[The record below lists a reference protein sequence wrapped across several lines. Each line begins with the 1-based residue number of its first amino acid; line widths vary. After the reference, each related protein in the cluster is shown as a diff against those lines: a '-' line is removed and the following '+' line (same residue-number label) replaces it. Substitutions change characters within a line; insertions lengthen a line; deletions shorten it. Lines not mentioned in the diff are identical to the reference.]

1 MPKFARV
8 ASSSATPSLRALPG
22 PGRAFVPAVITAA
35 IAMCAADSIWTSGP
49 HFDLRLFLGAALVCA
64 ATSSLEFVGSRHF
77 SHQPNLV
84 VFFAASLLLPAWAI
98 APLAVLCVGPG
109 WSARRPPWYLA
120 AFNVANYLIAG
131 LVAHELVR
139 IDSTL
144 GPGVGVTLSTVLALA
159 GAVVAFVAINHALIG
174 GVVASAGGRGL
185 LESLREHAAG
195 APLDCA
201 LASCGA
207 CLAALWHAQPPL
219 TLLILGPILL
229 VYSALS
235 VPSLRHK
242 SRTDPKTGLFNSER
256 LREVMDDALATALKR
271 RRPVA
276 VVMLDLDHLRQANNR
291 FGHLAGDRLI
301 CGVADILADEAGSS
315 GLAARFGGEEFC
327 LLLPGTGLLEAEKLS
342 DQIRRRVEATDWRL
356 GGTGEAFE
364 LTISAGVAA
373 FPEHGDTIDGLL
385 AAADA
390 AVYDAKL
397 GGRNS
402 VRLALAAGAR
412 TTLHNEG
419 VPVETL
425 TLAARAPRPAEPG
438 DDELLLTLRPPET
451 VTPTEVSEATV
462 ESATGEPETETET
475 PSSRRFM
482 PLFLGALAA
491 GIFATLALS
500 DTSAIAVDP
509 ALFGLLLLAVL
520 VLDFAPIDIFER
532 ANTSPA
538 AVFTLALA
546 FVFGPAGP
554 MAAEAVAALTR
565 VRRRDASERVLFDV
579 FALGLSGT
587 AAAYTWSAVASG
599 STASQLL
606 AGGLSGLAYY
616 AVNVLLLSVAM
627 GLTEGQAPITAWRE
641 RLAWLWPHYIAFGCL
656 GGSFV
661 AAERSVGPVALLMF
675 VLPVLMLWIAQRQ
688 YVTRSRDGVSEL
700 RRNHSELEGAN
711 QRLRALLADNQRLLG
726 RMHRSYLSTITSLAR
741 TIEAKDPYTSGHTE
755 RVANIAAVLASE
767 LGFDE
772 DSVRAVNVGAV
783 IHDIGKIGVP
793 DAILLKRGGLTDEE
807 RAEIQRH
814 PEISSYIVA
823 DLELPAVVK
832 QMVRSHHER
841 FDGGGYPDGL
851 IGEEIPLAAR
861 ILTVADSL
869 DAMISDRPYR
879 KALPVEVAL
888 EEIERHTGSQ
898 FCPRVVVALRSCV
911 ARDPALIVEIH
922 EDLLPWLTA
931 NPRAEAVTA

>member
-1 MPKFARV
+1 V
-8 ASSSATPSLRALPG
+8 AESIWSSAPR
-22 PGRAFVPAVITAA
+22 
-35 IAMCAADSIWTSGP
+35 
-49 HFDLRLFLGAALVCA
+49 FDLPLFLGAALVCA
-64 ATSSLEFVGSRHF
+64 ASSSLEFVGSRHF

-84 VFFAASLLLPAWAI
+84 VFFAAAVLLPPWAL
-98 APLAVLCVGPG
+98 APLALLCVGPG
-109 WSARRPPWYLA
+109 WSVRRPPWFLA
-120 AFNVANYLIAG
+120 LFNVANYLIAG
-131 LVAHELVR
+131 LVAHELVVLNA
-139 IDSTL
+139 TL
-144 GPGVGVTLSTVLALA
+144 RPGAGVTLSTVLALA
-159 GAVVAFVAINHALIG
+159 AAVVAFVAVNHALIG
-174 GVVASAGGRGL
+174 AVVATAGGRGL
-185 LESLREHAAG
+185 RESVREHAAG
-195 APLDCA
+195 TPLDCA

-235 VPSLRHK
+235 VPALRHK

-256 LREVMDDALATALKR
+256 LRELMDDALASAFKR

-301 CGVADILADEAGSS
+301 CDVADILAEEVGSS
-315 GLAARFGGEEFC
+315 GVAARFGGEEFC
-327 LLLPGTGLLEAEKLS
+327 LLLPGMDLIEAEQLS
-342 DQIRRRVEATDWRL
+342 DRIRGRIETTDWRL
-356 GGTGEAFE
+356 GGTDETYE

-373 FPEHGDTIDGLL
+373 FPEHGDTIDDLL

-397 GGRNS
+397 GGRNR

-412 TTLHNEG
+412 TTLHE
-419 VPVETL
+419 E
-425 TLAARAPRPAEPG
+425 AAAPTAAFPAPRTALPPDP
-438 DDELLLTLRPPET
+438 DDGELLLTLRPLT
-451 VTPTEVSEATV
+451 ASE
-462 ESATGEPETETET
+462 ESAGGAEDAEPVAG
-475 PSSRRFM
+475 PDARQGAPRSRRFM
-482 PLFLGALAA
+482 PLFLGVLAA
-491 GIFATLALS
+491 GVLATLALC

-520 VLDFAPIDIFER
+520 VLDVAPIDIFER

-554 MAAEAVAALTR
+554 MAAEAIAAVTR

-579 FALGLSGT
+579 FALGLAGT
-587 AAAYTWSAVASG
+587 AAAYTWSAVATG
-599 STASQLL
+599 STASQVL

-616 AVNVLLLSVAM
+616 LVNVLLLSVAM
-627 GLTEGQAPITAWRE
+627 GLTEGQAPIAAWRE

-661 AAERSVGPVALLMF
+661 AAERSVGPIALLMF
-675 VLPVLMLWIAQRQ
+675 VLPVLMLWVAQRQ
-688 YVTRSRDGVSEL
+688 YVARSREGVSEL
-700 RRNHSELEGAN
+700 RRSHSELQGAN
-711 QRLRALLADNQRLLG
+711 ERLRALLEDNQRLLG

-755 RVANIAAVLASE
+755 RVANIAAVLAAE
-767 LGFDE
+767 LGFSE
-772 DSVRAVNVGAV
+772 DAVRAVNVGAV

-832 QMVRSHHER
+832 QMVRNHHER

-888 EEIERHTGSQ
+888 EEIERHAGSQ
-898 FCPRVVVALRSCV
+898 FCPRVAEALRVCV
-911 ARDPALIVEIH
+911 TRDPALIVEIH
-922 EDLLPWLTA
+922 EDLLPWIQA
-931 NPRAEAVTA
+931 NPKAAQDAVTAVSSG

>member
-22 PGRAFVPAVITAA
+22 PGRAFVPAVIIAA
-35 IAMCAADSIWTSGP
+35 IGLCAADSILTSGP
-49 HFDLRLFLGAALVCA
+49 RFDLRLFLGAALVCA
-64 ATSSLEFVGSRHF
+64 ATSSLEFVGSRDF

-109 WSARRPPWYLA
+109 WPARRPPMYLA

-131 LVAHELVR
+131 LIAHELVEL
-139 IDSTL
+139 DATL
-144 GPGVGVTLSTVLALA
+144 RPGASVTLSTVLALA

-174 GVVASAGGRGL
+174 AVVATAGGRGL
-185 LESLREHAAG
+185 QESLREHAAG

-207 CLAALWHAQPPL
+207 CLAALWHAEPPL

-256 LREVMDDALATALKR
+256 LREVIDDALAAARKR

-276 VVMLDLDHLRQANNR
+276 VVMFDLDHLRQANNR

-327 LLLPGTGLLEAEKLS
+327 LLLPGVDLLEAEKLS
-342 DQIRRRVEATDWRL
+342 DKIRRRVETTDWRL
-356 GGTGEAFE
+356 GGTGETFE

-397 GGRNS
+397 GGRNR

-425 TLAARAPRPAEPG
+425 PTSRAGVPSGA
-438 DDELLLTLRPPET
+438 DDELLLTLRPP
-451 VTPTEVSEATV
+451 VTFEPPEASEVVA
-462 ESATGEPETETET
+462 ESAANRPEANAEA
-475 PSSRRFM
+475 PASRRFM
-482 PLFLGALAA
+482 PLFLGVLTA
-491 GIFATLALS
+491 GVFATLLLC

-520 VLDFAPIDIFER
+520 VLDLAPIDIFER
-532 ANTSPA
+532 ASTSPA

-554 MAAEAVAALTR
+554 MAAEAIAAVTR
-565 VRRRDASERVLFDV
+565 VRRGDPAERVLFDV

-616 AVNVLLLSVAM
+616 TVNVLLLSVAM
-627 GLTEGQAPITAWRE
+627 GLTEGQTPVRAWRE
-641 RLAWLWPHYIAFGCL
+641 RLAWLWPHYVAFGCL

-661 AAERSVGPVALLMF
+661 AAEHSVGPVALLMF
-675 VLPVLMLWIAQRQ
+675 VLPVLMLWVAQRQ
-688 YVTRSRDGVSEL
+688 YVARSREGVSEL

-711 QRLRALLADNQRLLG
+711 QRLRALLTDNQRLLG

-755 RVANIAAVLASE
+755 RVANIAAVLAAE

-807 RAEIQRH
+807 RSEIQRH

-832 QMVRSHHER
+832 QMVRNHHER

-888 EEIERHTGSQ
+888 AEIERHTGSQ
-898 FCPRVVVALRSCV
+898 FCPRVVAALRVCV
-911 ARDPALIVEIH
+911 VRDPALIVEIH
-922 EDLLPWLTA
+922 EDLLPWIKV